1 MKYNLP
7 TSVAAVADLAFQA
20 TQLGIPG
27 DQNPMG
33 IASLLGVLGLAICL
47 LQLSR
52 QLEEYLAMHDETCVF
67 EQTPVI

>member
-7 TSVAAVADLAFQA
+7 TSVAALADLAYQA

-27 DQNPMG
+27 DQNPVG
-33 IASLLGVLGLAICL
+33 IASFLGVLGLAICL
-47 LQLSR
+47 PQLSR
-52 QLEEYLAMHDETCVF
+52 QLEESLAMHDETHDF